1 MVWTYVTKRKKILSG
16 PMAATSGRDVL
27 LKWFV
32 ELVFVGITIKTL
44 LVGELKT
51 PIQMP
56 LLFALC
62 AQQLQVYLV

>member
-1 MVWTYVTKRKKILSG
+1 
-16 PMAATSGRDVL
+16 MAATSGRDVL

-32 ELVFVGITIKTL
+32 ELVFVGITIKT
-44 LVGELKT
+44 